1 MAVIGLNAIGQMF
14 FIHAYPLW
22 SLMIIAVDVAA
33 VYGLC
38 ACGSRE
44 NWPLTRAPSVS
55 DSGEAAMAKQDKNT
69 LYVIVAAYDDV
80 DAAVADYE
88 AVNEPEQRSHA
99 TACSG

>member
-1 MAVIGLNAIGQMF
+1 
-14 FIHAYPLW
+14 
-22 SLMIIAVDVAA
+22 
-33 VYGLC
+33 
-38 ACGSRE
+38 
-44 NWPLTRAPSVS
+44 
-55 DSGEAAMAKQDKNT
+55 MAKQDKNT